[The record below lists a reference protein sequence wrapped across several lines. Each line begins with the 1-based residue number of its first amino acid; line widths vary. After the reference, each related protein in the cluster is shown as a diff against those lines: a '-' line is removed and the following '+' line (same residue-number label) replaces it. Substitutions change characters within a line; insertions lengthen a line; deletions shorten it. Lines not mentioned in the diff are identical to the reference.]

1 MKAAVVPKFNFSVK
15 SSKSV
20 WIICQHAGAPRY
32 GMNYRPYN
40 LGREL
45 SAQGIDV
52 TIIGSPF
59 SHQFFARP
67 ELHEGNYTIEYIDGM
82 RYCWIRT
89 TDYPKSQSLAR
100 VRAWWDFAW
109 RILPLSFRAVELGIP
124 APDTILVS
132 SPPPYAILPASR
144 LAKKFKAR
152 LVFEARDLW
161 PLSLIGLGGHSPW
174 HPFILFT
181 QWVENFAYKNSDGVV
196 SVPPL
201 AGPHM
206 QEHGLA
212 AKKFHHIPNGVNV
225 ERESLESNEDSS
237 ELIHNVLPNRHFIV
251 GYSGTVGLANGLSYF
266 VDAAE
271 LLKKN
276 TKIGFAIIGDGADI
290 PYLKTRAREKKL
302 DNIAF
307 IPAVSKT
314 KIPSILAELDACFLS
329 LKREKVFEYGVS
341 PTKLFDYL
349 LSAKPVI
356 MAVESGNDIV
366 GNAGCGIKIDPEN
379 PKAIADAV
387 LFLFGL
393 SMEERKAMGNAG
405 KEFVLKNHD
414 WRNLGEIY
422 AKVLGV
428 DA

>member
-1 MKAAVVPKFNFSVK
+1 MSA
-15 SSKSV
+15 SKSV
-20 WIICQHAGAPRY
+20 WIICQHAGAPKY

-45 SAQGIDV
+45 SAQGVDV

-59 SHQFFARP
+59 SHQFFAQP
-67 ELHEGNYTIEYIDGM
+67 KLHEGNYTIENIDGM

-89 TDYPKSQSLAR
+89 ADYPESQSLAR
-100 VRAWWDFAW
+100 VRAWWDFSW
-109 RILPLSFRAVELGIP
+109 RLLPLSSRSIELGIP

-144 LAKKFKAR
+144 LAKKFGSR

-161 PLSLIGLGGHSPW
+161 PLSLIGLGGHSPL

-181 QWVENFAYKNSDGVV
+181 QWVENFAYKNSDAVV

-201 AGPHM
+201 AEPYM
-206 QEHGLA
+206 QQHGLKE
-212 AKKFHHIPNGVNV
+212 KKFYHIPNGVNT

-237 ELIHNVLPNRHFIV
+237 ELIHNALPGKGFIV

-271 LLKKN
+271 LVKGHS
-276 TKIGFAIIGDGADI
+276 KIGFAIIGDGADI
-290 PYLKTRAREKKL
+290 PYLEARAREKKL
-302 DNIAF
+302 ENIAF

-314 KIPSILAELDACFLS
+314 KIPSILTELDACFLS

-349 LSAKPVI
+349 LAAKPVI

-366 GNAGCGIKIDPEN
+366 GRAGCGIKIEPEN
-379 PKAIADAV
+379 PNAIAEAI
-387 LFLFGL
+387 LFLSGL
-393 SMEERKAMGNAG
+393 SAEERKAMGNAG
-405 KEFVLKNHD
+405 EAFVLKNHD
-414 WRNLGEIY
+414 WRNLGKMY
-422 AKVLGV
+422 AKVLEV
-428 DA
+428 DVESY